1 MAKPKE
7 EEEKERPEGGYR
19 HAESTAGN
27 FCMLLTAIGG
37 LCWQVKEKVSPLKA
51 GQLT

>member
-7 EEEKERPEGGYR
+7 EEEERPKGSYR
-19 HAESTAGN
+19 HAERTAGN

-37 LCWQVKEKVSPLKA
+37 LCWQVKEMMSLLKEDK
-51 GQLT
+51 LT